1 MHNSIKQ
8 LYRTPV
14 KLILFF
20 LLTAASTALLIF
32 GVNSWLETSKKLAET
47 EKSFTTIGT
56 VQQKESSTKVISEWD
71 SSTKTYNNYNEPV
84 YDTVLP
90 VNLLEKKRL
99 NYLNGPEKRPYY
111 GALMTDYQTSQD
123 ASNANLNSGMFIAE
137 FTPIRDC
144 VPSEPVRVKIVK
156 VLYGNTYGSDGFWFC
171 DENNDNPKPMKA
183 GKTYIAYLLVSENT
197 HLNAQIGTTVECE
210 PYSYPF
216 SAQYGKDG
224 KPMESELNTDPNLLN
239 HNFWEEVTK
248 DFYTT
253 GRGRYWLNFVED
265 IKLRGKTIPV
275 LPVDSFTLLPS
286 FHKGE
291 SSTIAGREITAKEF
305 TAGEPV
311 CLITERFAQLNGLKI
326 GDSVT
331 LPLLFADYRSSPS
344 FTYGYNGGAY
354 IFSLINAKG
363 ELYQPFWNVNY
374 KIVGIYRFTGNQA
387 LLSNSSEMGRDE
399 VIIPAKSVKASD
411 ENNIVDYG
419 PMQSGTTSFQ
429 IPNGSISEFEKSF
442 QKLPESAFLKIEYDD
457 NGYEQVSGNLK
468 STQNVAIL
476 LSVVGLLSSLA
487 ILVFLMYFFIVRQK
501 KRTAMERSLGM
512 SKRQCRV
519 SLISGMMIL
528 TILGVSV
535 GSIGSAIVGDRLS
548 DYSESSSTAAATYSM
563 KYSSWTQEKAD
574 VKPIAEQKS
583 STIPISDIAIPLLLL
598 LFVAGL
604 SFILVNRNLKIEPIE
619 LLSGRED

>member
-1 MHNSIKQ
+1 MRNSMKQ

-56 VQQKESSTKVISEWD
+56 VQQKESSTKVISVWD
-71 SSTKTYNNYNEPV
+71 SSTKIYTNYNESV

-90 VNLLEKKRL
+90 VNMLEQKGL
-99 NYLNGPEKRPYY
+99 NYLNGPKKRPYY
-111 GALMTDYQTSQD
+111 GALMTNYQTSQD
-123 ASNANLNSGMFIAE
+123 TSNADMDSYLFIAE
-137 FTPIRDC
+137 FTPIKDC
-144 VPSEPVRVKIVK
+144 VPSEPVRAKIVK
-156 VLYGNTYGSDGFWFC
+156 VLYGNVHGSKEFWFC
-171 DENNDNPKPMKA
+171 DEHNDNPKPMKA

-197 HLNAQIGTTVECE
+197 HLNAQVGTTVECQ
-210 PYSYPF
+210 PYGNYPV
-216 SAQYGKDG
+216 STQCDKDG
-224 KPMESELNTDPNLLN
+224 RRMESVLNTDANYLQNNL
-239 HNFWEEVTK
+239 WEEVTK

-253 GRGRYWLNFVED
+253 GRGKYWLNFIESL
-265 IKLRGKTIPV
+265 KMFKKTLPV
-275 LPVDSFTLLPS
+275 LPTDSLTLLPS

-291 SSTIAGREITAKEF
+291 SSIVNGREIAQKEYEN
-305 TAGEPV
+305 GDPV
-311 CLITERFAQLNGLKI
+311 CLVTEQFAQLNGLKV

-331 LPLLFADYRSSPS
+331 LPLLFADYSSSPGH
-344 FTYGYNGGAY
+344 TYGYNGGAY
-354 IFSLINAKG
+354 DFSLINARG
-363 ELYQPFWNVNY
+363 ELYQPFWKAQY
-374 KIVGIYRFTGNQA
+374 KIVGIYRFTGKQA
-387 LLSNSSEMGRDE
+387 IFSNSSEMGRDE

-528 TILGVSV
+528 TLLGVST

-548 DYSESSSTAAATYSM
+548 GYGENSATAATYSM
-563 KYSSWTQEKAD
+563 KYSSWAQEKAD
-574 VKPIAEQKS
+574 VKPIEEQEPDTFSNIERRNSGIASAICSGTLIHIGQSKS
-583 STIPISDIAIPLLLL
+583 
-598 LFVAGL
+598 
-604 SFILVNRNLKIEPIE
+604 
-619 LLSGRED
+619 